1 MLTLPEMALRV
12 LVALLCGGVM
22 GWEREMIGKEAG
34 IRTSMLVAAGAAL
47 FAMIGLSLPFIAMES
62 GLAEAN
68 AGANGAMGAIANIVI
83 GVGFL
88 GAGMIFKDKERVHG
102 LTTAA
107 VVWTVAALG
116 GLAGLGLLE
125 FAVLTTIFLATL
137 LYLLRQFSIHA
148 PKPSR
153 RRPGRN

>member
-1 MLTLPEMALRV
+1 MALR
-12 LVALLCGGVM
+12 LVVAMLCGGIM

-34 IRTSMLVAAGAAL
+34 IRTSMLVAAGASL
-47 FAMIGLSLPFIAMES
+47 FTMIGLSLPFLAVQA

-68 AGANGAMGAIANIVI
+68 SGAAGGMNAVANIVV

-88 GAGMIFKDKERVHG
+88 GAGIIFKEKERVHG

-116 GLAGLGLLE
+116 AMAGLGLFE
-125 FAVLTTIFLATL
+125 FSILATIFLAVL
-137 LYLLRQFSIHA
+137 LYLIRQLSITPAEREARRLRLQKS
-148 PKPSR
+148 KR
-153 RRPGRN
+153 